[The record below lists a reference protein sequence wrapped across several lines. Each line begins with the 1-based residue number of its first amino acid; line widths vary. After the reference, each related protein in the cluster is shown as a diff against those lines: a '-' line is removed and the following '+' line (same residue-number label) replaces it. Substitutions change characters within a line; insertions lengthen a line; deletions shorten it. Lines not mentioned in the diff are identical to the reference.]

1 MTTLSVLVDLM
12 KQVGENKNTTGKQ
25 KKEWVINKMKE
36 VLNLPDVVEELIAE
50 LIDLLVDVDGH
61 KIVINPKVKKHFIN
75 ITSLCC

>member
-12 KQVGENKNTTGKQ
+12 KQAGDRKNTTGKQ

-50 LIDLLVDVDGH
+50 LIDLLIDVDKH
-61 KIVINPKVKKHFIN
+61 RIVINPAVKKQFV
-75 ITSLCC
+75 SLGKLCC

>member
-12 KQVGENKNTTGKQ
+12 KQAGANKNTTGKQ
-25 KKEWVINKMKE
+25 KKEWVIKKMKE
-36 VLNLPDVVEELIAE
+36 VLNLPEVVEELIAE

>member
-12 KQVGENKNTTGKQ
+12 RQAGENKNTTGKQ
-25 KKEWVINKMKE
+25 KKEWVIKKMKE

-61 KIVINPKVKKHFIN
+61 KIVINPAVKKHFIN
-75 ITSLCC
+75 IKGLCC

>member
-12 KQVGENKNTTGKQ
+12 KQAGENKNTTGKQ
-25 KKEWVINKMKE
+25 KKEWVIKKMKE
-36 VLNLPDVVEELIAE
+36 VLNLPEVVEELIAE

-75 ITSLCC
+75 IKGLCC

>member
-12 KQVGENKNTTGKQ
+12 KQAGENKNTTGKQ
-25 KKEWVINKMKE
+25 KKEWVIKKMKE
-36 VLNLPDVVEELIAE
+36 VLNLPEVVEELLAE

>member
-12 KQVGENKNTTGKQ
+12 RQAGENKNTTGKQ
-25 KKEWVINKMKE
+25 KKEWVIKKMKE

-61 KIVINPKVKKHFIN
+61 KIVINPVVKKHFI
-75 ITSLCC
+75 SLGKLCC